1 MRVRE
6 IMNKAF
12 AIEENLSLKEGA
24 RIMSQKGV
32 GSLIIMKKNK
42 ITGILTERDVL
53 KNVSNLGQKVKNVM
67 SKNIILIDPNE
78 SIEIAADLMAENKI
92 RRLPVVYKDKLIGIL
107 TSTDLLANSDSLAD
121 NFLFD

>member
-1 MRVRE
+1 
-6 IMNKAF
+6 MNKAF